1 MTKEERQLLLLDIC
15 MRLPYGVKVR
25 VGKYGGPTEIWN
37 IGILELGTYNRAFYN
52 NGLNNDHYSIERI
65 KPYLRPLTSLTK
77 EERQEIG
84 VVIQKD
90 CPAPY
95 GEIKPEGVD
104 NLLMASTIGAT
115 NLIDWFCAHHFD
127 YRGLIGKGLALEA
140 LRGMYDNSNKK
151 QL

>member
-1 MTKEERQLLLLDIC
+1 MTKEEHKLFIMDLCARIPYQPYAEITFGKKKYTKRFKSTDIFG
-15 MRLPYGVKVR
+15 PPSTVR
-25 VGKYGGPTEIWN
+25 KKYEAK
-37 IGILELGTYNRAFYN
+37 L
-52 NGLNNDHYSIERI
+52 
-65 KPYLRPLTSLTK
+65 YLRPLTSLTK

-95 GEIKPEGVD
+95 GEIKPDGVD
-104 NLLMASTIGAT
+104 NLLLASTIGAT
-115 NLIDWFCAHHFD
+115 NLIDWFNANHFD

-140 LRGMYDNSNKK
+140 PRGMYDNSNKE

>member
-1 MTKEERQLLLLDIC
+1 MKQEDKELLFKDLCARIPYKLMVKYAIPNLLISIKNDRDGI
-15 MRLPYGVKVR
+15 KVI
-25 VGKYGGPTEIWN
+25 TE
-37 IGILELGTYNRAFYN
+37 GTYGEHTF
-52 NGLNNDHYSIERI
+52 DIEDV

-95 GEIKPEGVD
+95 GEIKQEGTD

-115 NLIDWFCAHHFD
+115 NLIDWFNANHFD
-127 YRGLIGKGLALEA
+127 YRGLIEKGLALEA
-140 LRGMYDNSNKK
+140 PEDMYDIK
-151 QL
+151 